1 MFHQVS
7 VSSMLKLSVSI
18 LSVFIL
24 SVSSLNLDINFLP
37 IENYGNT
44 TDNMKTLITNAITD
58 GVSKNLEERGLCEHI
73 LKAMENDG
81 KAWNCLCNVGTFW
94 INSDAG
100 NDGAAYFTIGG
111 VPWLVFKGE
120 Q

>member
-1 MFHQVS
+1 M
-7 VSSMLKLSVSI
+7 
-18 LSVFIL
+18 
-24 SVSSLNLDINFLP
+24 NLDINFIQ

-44 TDNMKTLITNAITD
+44 TAKMKNQITTAILR
-58 GVSKNLEERGLCEHI
+58 GVSKNLDERDLCEHI
-73 LKAMENDG
+73 VSAMENGG

-100 NDGAAYFTIGG
+100 NDNSAYFTIGG